1 MINILVSIIGYDSW
15 FYISHLILHT
25 QYFYFYHKEHHRNI
39 INLTFLDT
47 YTGHI
52 LEGPFQGIGIFL
64 PYLFN
69 LSMTVSEIIIVLLI
83 VNIRGMMRHDYRCI
97 WLIGDHH
104 LLHHQYYNCNY
115 GEYWIDYIFNTLKD
129 N

>member
-1 MINILVSIIGYDSW
+1 MINIILSIIGYDIW

-25 QYFYFYHKEHHRNI
+25 NYLYIYHKEHHRNE

-52 LEGPFQGIGIFL
+52 LEGPFQGIGILL
-64 PYLFN
+64 PYLFS
-69 LSMTVSEIIIVLLI
+69 LSINISDYIIILLF
-83 VNIRGMMRHDYRCI
+83 VNMRGMMRHDHRCV
-97 WLIGDHH
+97 WLIRNHY
-104 LLHHQYYNCNY
+104 LLHHKYYNCNY
-115 GEYWIDYIFNTLKD
+115 GEYWLDYMCRTLK